1 MAPDTG
7 GDGCVAP
14 GLEKRSQALLNL
26 LGIRLDADYL
36 AFVGNAENDDAALS
50 ISERA
55 RRLAYVGQIE
65 TALELR
71 ISVFLC
77 LDTSQDVQPLHY
89 CKSNS

>member
-7 GDGCVAP
+7 GDRCVAP
-14 GLEKRSQALLNL
+14 GLEKRCQALLDL

-36 AFVGNAENDDAALS
+36 AFVGNAKNDDAALG
-50 ISERA
+50 IGEGA

-71 ISVFLC
+71 ISVFVC
-77 LDTSQDVQPLHY
+77 LDAPQDVEPLHY
-89 CKSNS
+89 CQPNS